1 MVLGTPDYFD
11 KDFTAAYSIV
21 IQPWHQ
27 AAVQTGYGAH
37 HFRCW
42 ASDQQNSAPGKDD
55 HSISETIKSKNYEK
69 YVCSSC
75 GVQLVTGEA
84 SIIANCVYCGS

>member
-1 MVLGTPDYFD
+1 MLLFVVLGTPDYFD

-21 IQPWHQ
+21 IQPWHR

-55 HSISETIKSKNYEK
+55 HSISETIKGKNNKKK
-69 YVCSSC
+69 YLDENLTPKRV
-75 GVQLVTGEA
+75 
-84 SIIANCVYCGS
+84 